1 MRFVFGTYVLDP
13 GRCELT
19 ENGQAVAVEPQ
30 VFDLLHHLIRERGR
44 VVTKD
49 DLIETIWRGR
59 IVSESTLTS
68 RVNAA
73 RKAIGDNGRDQKL
86 IRTYARRGVRFVGEV
101 HEETPLAC
109 DSATAS
115 TALPQV
121 SAAAAPGPDVP
132 AGKPLVL
139 VLPFRNL
146 STSLEQEHLAE
157 AVTQDVVTA
166 LSWHRSIL
174 VTAGIT
180 ASCAAAPNDTI
191 RSTGRGVGAD
201 YLVTGTVRVMG
212 ERVRITA
219 QLIETDAGGHLWA
232 ERYDLEVSELSAR
245 LDDITA
251 KIAARIEQEVSAAE
265 RLRLDREPERDLCA
279 RDYFQLGQ
287 KHFYRATRADNIEA
301 QQLFR
306 RAIALDPSIAQAHAF
321 LSYAIVLGMVY
332 FDAVPGDAL
341 LMDAIDIARR
351 GVELDGR
358 DAMVRFAYGR
368 ALLAR
373 RDYANALAAMNTALE
388 LNPTMA
394 VVYCGLADS
403 LAYESRFDEA
413 FPYFEKAIGLSPHDP
428 QRWAFMSYRS
438 LAHLF
443 AGEFEQAAE
452 WAQKATQVPGA
463 HYWPY
468 AHRVAALGQLQRSGE
483 AAIALAE
490 LQQLKP
496 EFSCTLARE
505 RLFFVKNPAHL
516 DAYVEGLQKA
526 GVRE

>member
-1 MRFVFGTYVLDP
+1 MRFAFGTYVLDAD
-13 GRCELT
+13 RCELT
-19 ENGQAVAVEPQ
+19 RNGQAIAVEPQ

-73 RKAIGDNGRDQKL
+73 RKAIGDNGREQRL
-86 IRTYARRGVRFVGEV
+86 IRTHARRGVRFVGEV
-101 HEETPLAC
+101 HEETWPAYGQ
-109 DSATAS
+109 AAAS
-115 TALPQV
+115 PAHPQV
-121 SAAAAPGPDVP
+121 SAAAATGADVP
-132 AGKPLVL
+132 AGKPLIL

-146 STSLEQEHLAE
+146 GVRLEQEHLAD

-174 VTAGIT
+174 VTARVS
-180 ASCAAAPNDTI
+180 ASSASVQNGEI
-191 RSTGRGVGAD
+191 RSIGRELGAR
-201 YLVTGTVRVMG
+201 YLVNGSVRMIG

-219 QLIETDAGGHLWA
+219 QLIETDAGGLLWA
-232 ERYDLEVSELSAR
+232 ERYDLEVSELGSR

-251 KIAARIEQEVSAAE
+251 KVAARIEPEVGAVE
-265 RLRLDREPERDLCA
+265 RLRLDRAPERAFCA
-279 RDYFQLGQ
+279 TDYFQLGQ
-287 KHFYRATRADNIEA
+287 KHFYRATRADNFEA

-306 RAIALDPSIAQAHAF
+306 RAIALNPSIAQAHAF

-332 FDAVPGDAL
+332 FEAGPDDSL
-341 LMDAIDIARR
+341 LGEAIEIARR

-358 DAMVRFAYGR
+358 DAMIRFAYGR

-373 RDYANALAAMNTALE
+373 RDYANALAAMNAALE

-413 FPYFEKAIGLSPHDP
+413 FPYFERAIELSPHDP

-468 AHRVAALGQLQRSGE
+468 AHRVAALGHAQRPAEAAAALVELQR
-483 AAIALAE
+483 
-490 LQQLKP
+490 LKP
-496 EFSCTLARE
+496 GFSCALARE

-516 DAYVEGLQKA
+516 DAYVEGLHKA
-526 GVRE
+526 GLRE